1 MLSPEENPLPGHAK
15 YEVLEQLGK
24 GGMGAVYRAR
34 HGTLGTNVVVKM
46 LHAEL
51 SHRPTLI
58 DRMRLEA
65 QALAR
70 LDHPNLVR
78 VTDFDHTPGGRPYLV
93 MEYLKGHSLRQLLA
107 LRGGTIGIGDALSI
121 VQQALKG
128 LQVAHDAGLI
138 HRDIKLDNI
147 FVCEAADG
155 SRQRGNEDRIG
166 TVKLL
171 DFGVAKVLSAT
182 TIGPAPLQFATGT
195 GLIVGTP
202 RFFAPEQARGETCD
216 HRADLYAMGLVLY
229 VLLAGRG
236 PFDDAQHLGELAK
249 AHISRQPEPPSR
261 FADETLPAALDAAVM
276 RCLAKAPDGRFASA
290 TELGAQLKQIADAFE
305 ASGRGLGA
313 AQRSDGVLDANETTR
328 LAQGPKPDSGDGTT
342 APLPRMATRPRP
354 AAVRPA
360 IPSAY
365 PAILGTVAHPSLPPN
380 PVKTRRRKGYSWLTL
395 MIVLVCTVLLGAA
408 IAWLIRKGF

>member
-1 MLSPEENPLPGHAK
+1 MLSPEENPLPHHAK
-15 YEVLEQLGK
+15 YEVLEQLGE

-34 HGTLGTNVVVKM
+34 HGTLGTDVVVKM

-51 SHRPTLI
+51 AHRPTLI

-78 VTDFDHTPGGRPYLV
+78 VTDFDHTPDGRPYLV

-128 LQVAHDAGLI
+128 LQVAHDAGLV

-147 FVCEAADG
+147 FVCDVEGDN
-155 SRQRGNEDRIG
+155 RRRGDEDLVG

-182 TIGPAPLQFATGT
+182 TVGPAPLQYATGT

-202 RFFAPEQARGETCD
+202 RFFSPEQARGDKCD

-236 PFDDAQHLGELAK
+236 PFDDTEHLAELAK
-249 AHISRQPEPPSR
+249 AHIARQPEPPSR
-261 FADETLPAALDAAVM
+261 FADEPLPAALDAAVM
-276 RCLAKAPDGRFASA
+276 RCLAKAPDARFASA
-290 TELGAQLKQIADAFE
+290 TELGAQLKQIADTFE
-305 ASGRGLGA
+305 ASGRGLGV
-313 AQRSDGVLDANETTR
+313 AQRGDMRLGPNETTR
-328 LAQGPKPDSGDGTT
+328 LDQPPKPDRSDGTT
-342 APLPRMATRPRP
+342 APLPRMAMSPRP
-354 AAVRPA
+354 AEVRRPV
-360 IPSAY
+360 PSAY
-365 PAILGTVAHPSLPPN
+365 PAILDPVAHAGRRPN

-395 MIVLVCTVLLGAA
+395 VVVLVCTIVLGAA
-408 IAWLIRKGF
+408 IAWLVRGWL